1 VGWATKRIGTAS
13 SINCA
18 PDTGGSRRRG
28 NRDVTAPTT
37 SGEGDRVPEE
47 FSSGTE
53 SIAADDRQL
62 LDRLRAGDDA
72 AFMQLVDHYGGTMR
86 SVALCHVS
94 SRAVADEVVQDA
106 WLGVL
111 TSLDR
116 FEGRSSLKTWIM
128 SILKHTALNRA
139 RKEGRAIPFSS
150 LATEEARH
158 EEPSVPPE
166 RFRGSR
172 DRWAGHWVSA
182 PRDFNEHPEHKL
194 LAKEAFESVTRSI
207 ASLPPVQRAVITL
220 RDVHGWGSTEVCEQ
234 LGITE
239 VNQRVLLHRARSK
252 VRASLEA
259 HFGEVPAPF

>member
-1 VGWATKRIGTAS
+1 M
-13 SINCA
+13 
-18 PDTGGSRRRG
+18 
-28 NRDVTAPTT
+28 TAPAT
-37 SGEGDRVPEE
+37 SGDESDRAPEE
-47 FSSGTE
+47 LSSGTE
-53 SIAADDRQL
+53 PMAADDRQL

-72 AFMQLVDHYGGTMR
+72 AFMQLVDLYGGAMR

-150 LATEEARH
+150 LATEEATDD
-158 EEPSVPPE
+158 EPSVPPE

-194 LAKEAFESVTRSI
+194 LAKEAFESATRSI
-207 ASLPPVQRAVITL
+207 ASLPPAQRAVITL
-220 RDVHGWGSTEVCEQ
+220 RDVHGWGSAEVCEH
-234 LGITE
+234 LAITE

-259 HFGEVPAPF
+259 HFGEVPAPFR